1 MFGSYILNRQR
12 ITGKLNEYTPSSVV
26 IEILK
31 SHAICISKTI
41 NSLEEN
47 IKEVNRIN
55 EYRIL
60 TIKEPFSEKELRY
73 LASFV
78 NYDCK
83 TWTKTSLLASYSH
96 MMNFNPKDVSNI
108 VYGQKTYENTD
119 TYNDCML
126 YAVCKEYNIETRWN
140 MSSMQMITSI
150 QNLSMSLSSLQ
161 EQLNAFITKAS
172 RYQLVNLLNLID
184 LNQINKLPENKQIE
198 IIKTPTT
205 LPPIL
210 DLNINNL
217 NESLERYKNTSYIL
231 SRINPISHYDAII
244 LAALIYNINITE
256 SKVPFDEFL
265 RIKKVKD
272 LKYYVPID
280 EIFRKRFLKNPIWY
294 DLTMHWEPSLNSIY
308 DVEGLKKLC
317 IYEGFTIEDFRGYSF
332 ESLLQI
338 SRISL
343 NMFFGKNVYNDEETT
358 PILLHELKDLSNT
371 ECITLGNL
379 ETKELTTFSLE
390 ELANH
395 FRNYKEYKNPLK
407 LDEVLDARIV
417 NKLKLYAINM
427 KNDNMVKAIEE
438 VENWKAYSTEF
449 TERLR
454 EQYYKNKNITDI
466 LYKILECG
474 MYMRG
479 WKVSADTYPL
489 ASISTNHTENLQ
501 YQIELNV
508 HNSIDNVFE
517 CTKTYN
523 SEVQKL
529 FEELPLVKY
538 TVSEKT
544 GERIFIVTP
553 DPEDGKSIF
562 ERMSFVKS
570 GDKHK
575 NTKSC
580 IRLSSNILLTSVYF
594 YICALGIHEP
604 FRLEELEYIS

>member
-12 ITGKLNEYTPSSVV
+12 ITGKLNEYTPSVVV

-31 SHAICISKTI
+31 AHAICIAKTI
-41 NSLEEN
+41 TSLEEN

-55 EYRIL
+55 EYRTL

-83 TWTKTSLLASYSH
+83 TWTKTSLLAAYTH
-96 MMNFNPKDVSNI
+96 MMSFDQKNLINI
-108 VYGQKTYENTD
+108 VYGQKTYENPES
-119 TYNDCML
+119 YNDCML
-126 YAVCKEYNIETRWN
+126 YSVCRQYNIDTRWN
-140 MSSMQMITSI
+140 MTSKQMLNSI
-150 QNLSMSLSSLQ
+150 KNLTMSLSSLQ
-161 EQLNAFITKAS
+161 EQLNGFISKVS
-172 RYQLVNLLNLID
+172 KYQLVNLLNSID
-184 LNQINKLPENKQIE
+184 LNNTNKIQDKDVIEN
-198 IIKTPTT
+198 IKTPTT

-210 DLNINNL
+210 ELNVNNL
-217 NESLERYKNTSYIL
+217 TESLERYKNTSYIL
-231 SRINPISHYDAII
+231 SRVNPTSHYDAII
-244 LAALIYNINITE
+244 LSALIYNINILE

-265 RIKKVKD
+265 QIKRVKD
-272 LKYYVPID
+272 LKYYTPVD
-280 EIFRKRFLKNPIWY
+280 ETFRKRFLINPIWY

-317 IYEGFTIEDFRGYSF
+317 IYEGFTIADFRGYSF

-343 NMFFGKNVYNDEETT
+343 NVFFGKNVYTDEEMT
-358 PILLHELKDLSNT
+358 PILLHDLKDLSNT

-390 ELANH
+390 ELTNH

-407 LDEVLDARIV
+407 LDEVLDSRIV
-417 NKLKLYAINM
+417 SKLKLYAINM
-427 KNDNMVKAIEE
+427 KNDRMVQAIEE
-438 VENWKAYSTEF
+438 VENWKSYSNEF

-454 EQYYKNKNITDI
+454 ECYYKDKSIADI

-479 WKVSADTYPL
+479 WKVSSDIYPL
-489 ASISTNHTENLQ
+489 ASLSTNHTENLQ
-501 YQIELNV
+501 YQIEVNV
-508 HNSIDNVFE
+508 HNSIDVVFNFI
-517 CTKTYN
+517 KTYN
-523 SEVQKL
+523 SEVQKI
-529 FEELPLVKY
+529 FEILPLVKY
-538 TVSEKT
+538 TVNEKT
-544 GERIFIVTP
+544 GERNFIASP

-562 ERMSFVKS
+562 ERMMFVKS

>member
-12 ITGKLNEYTPSSVV
+12 ITGKLNEYTPSCVV

-31 SHAICISKTI
+31 AHAICVSKTI

-47 IKEVNRIN
+47 IREVNRIN
-55 EYRIL
+55 EYRTL
-60 TIKEPFSEKELRY
+60 TIKEPFNEKELRY

-78 NYDCK
+78 NYDYK
-83 TWTKTSLLASYSH
+83 TWTKTSLLASYTH
-96 MMNFNPKDVSNI
+96 MMNFNRKNISSI
-108 VYGQKTYENTD
+108 VYGQKTYENTEV
-119 TYNDCML
+119 YNDCML
-126 YAVCKEYNIETRWN
+126 YSVCREYNLDTKWN
-140 MSSMQMITSI
+140 MNSLQMLTSI
-150 QNLSMSLSSLQ
+150 RNLALSLSSLQ
-161 EQLNAFITKAS
+161 EQVNGFINKAS
-172 RYQLVNLLNLID
+172 KYQLVNLLNLID
-184 LNQINKLPENKQIE
+184 LNKVNKSIDITQIE
-198 IIKTPTT
+198 SVKTPTT

-210 DLNINNL
+210 ELNINSL
-217 NESLERYKNTSYIL
+217 CESLNRYKNTSYIL
-231 SRINPISHYDAII
+231 SRVNPISHYDAII
-244 LAALIYNINITE
+244 LAALIYNVNIIE

-265 RIKKVKD
+265 QIKRVKD
-272 LKYYVPID
+272 LKYYTPID
-280 EIFRKRFLKNPIWY
+280 EVFRKRFLKNPIWY

-308 DVEGLKKLC
+308 DTEGLKKLC
-317 IYEGFTIEDFRGYSF
+317 IYEGFTVEDFRGYGF

-343 NMFFGKNVYNDEETT
+343 NIFFGKNVYSDEEAT
-358 PILLHELKDLSNT
+358 PILLQELKDLTNS

-390 ELANH
+390 ELTTH
-395 FRNYKEYKNPLK
+395 FKTYKEYKNPLK
-407 LDEVLDARIV
+407 LDEILDSRIV

-427 KNDNMVKAIEE
+427 NNTDMVRSIEE

-449 TERLR
+449 TEKLR
-454 EQYYKNKNITDI
+454 QLYYKDKSVVDI

-479 WKVSADTYPL
+479 WKVSSDTYPL
-489 ASISTNHTENLQ
+489 TSLSTNHTENLQ
-501 YQIELNV
+501 YKIELNV
-508 HNSIDNVFE
+508 HNSIDEVLNFV
-517 CTKTYN
+517 KTYN
-523 SEVQKL
+523 SDVQKV
-529 FEELPLVKY
+529 FEVLPLVKY
-538 TVSEKT
+538 TVNEKS
-544 GERIFIVTP
+544 GERNFIVSP
-553 DPEDGKSIF
+553 DPDDGKSMF